1 MIHDCDDDDDDD
13 DDGVVDDDDGEDE
26 MTMMIDD
33 PICMAFIDMTL
44 RLRCIGV
51 EEGVL
56 PLPRDLPDAAQ
67 LF

>member
-1 MIHDCDDDDDDD
+1 MIHDCDDDDDD
-13 DDGVVDDDDGEDE
+13 GVDDDDGDDE

-51 EEGVL
+51 EEGAL
-56 PLPRDLPDAAQ
+56 PLPRDLPDAVQ